1 MELIPLSNRIIVR
14 PLKQEEQTKSGIF
27 LPGNAEKERPEQ
39 GEVIAIGPGKLLEN
53 GTRAPLDVKVGD
65 QVVFKKYGP
74 DEVTIDDEDLL
85 VLDDTDVLAIIKK

>member
-53 GTRAPLDVKVGD
+53 GTRSPLEVKVGD
-65 QVVFKKYGP
+65 HVVFKKYGP
-74 DEVTIDDEDLL
+74 DEVTLDDEELL